1 MSKIANGFAFALL
14 GGAMALTSCKTTGG
28 GLVGSPLSASKST
41 GSIYISALQ
50 GGIVSRTGAELNDG
64 QRKRALAAE
73 YQALEVSP
81 GGQTVTWRDDDVS
94 GEVVAAAPYQVGN
107 QNCRQYRHKVTVDGK
122 AVEARGT
129 ACRNEDGT
137 WTPLT

>member
-1 MSKIANGFAFALL
+1 MRKISTGFAFALL
-14 GGAMALTSCKTTGG
+14 GCALTLTSCKTTGG
-28 GLVGSPLSASKST
+28 STGLLAKST
-41 GSIYISALQ
+41 TSSSLYLNALQ
-50 GGIVSRTGAELNDG
+50 GGIVSRTGAELDNS
-64 QRKRALAAE
+64 QKQRALAAE
-73 YQALEVSP
+73 YQALEVAP

-122 AVEARGT
+122 AVEARGV

>member
-1 MSKIANGFAFALL
+1 MRKISSGFALTIL
-14 GGAMALTSCKTTGG
+14 VCTMALASCKTTGG
-28 GLVGSPLSASKST
+28 GTGMLGKSASS
-41 GSIYISALQ
+41 SSLYINALQ
-50 GGIVSRTGAELNDG
+50 GGIVSRTGAELDDS
-64 QRKRALAAE
+64 QKQRALAAE
-73 YQALEVSP
+73 YQALEVAP

-122 AVEARGT
+122 TVEARGV
-129 ACRNEDGT
+129 ACRNGDGT